1 MDWSESLGRL
11 MKKRDDK
18 QEVPAYPPESTT
30 NWEEKRRES
39 RVELEV
45 LMTATTRDGETF
57 RAYSRDLSHAGS
69 AAIIWGELK
78 VGDRVSLA
86 YRFPQLTDEIVVP
99 AVVRHSIEHR
109 YGMEFV
115 AQDREQLKSE
125 IARVFAAATTEGFQ
139 SAAS

>member
-1 MDWSESLGRL
+1 MVWSESLSRLIKGRDG
-11 MKKRDDK
+11 KKH
-18 QEVPAYPPESTT
+18 VPAQPPETT
-30 NWEEKRRES
+30 TDWEEKRRDN

-78 VGDRVSLA
+78 VGDKVSLA
-86 YRFPQLTDEIVVP
+86 YRFPQMDHEIVVP
-99 AVVRHSIEHR
+99 GVVRHSIEHR

-115 AQDREQLKSE
+115 GADREHLKSE
-125 IARVFAAATTEGFQ
+125 IAKIFAAASTVGVHG
-139 SAAS
+139 AAS